1 MRPFDLS
8 DLKAAAQGR
17 WPAIHAAL
25 GIPAAL
31 LDTRKHQPCP
41 HCGGTDRY
49 RYTNHQDNGGYI
61 CNQCT
66 PDGGS
71 GFDLLTL
78 VFGYTFSEAARE
90 VAALLGMAGHRPS
103 ESSRPAP
110 RIAPAAEPKAERDKL
125 PELAALFDAAAP
137 LADSPAA
144 LYLKGRGLS
153 DGLFMQCADLRCHPA
168 LPYWVTRCADNH
180 TAAPVCIGQYPA
192 LLAAVR
198 TPDGALQGLHKIYL
212 QADGR
217 GDFRKFA
224 GIHPDTGEALPAKKI
239 ATRYAGAFTG
249 AAVHL
254 GSPDTQGR
262 IIAAEG
268 IETALAAWQLF
279 GIPALAT
286 LSAHGLQ
293 SLQWPSETQTLLIA
307 ADNDHS
313 QIGRKAAEA
322 LTRRA
327 ARAGIGGGVWQS
339 ETAGFD
345 ALDELNAK
353 QAAKP
358 PLQRV

>member
-1 MRPFDLS
+1 MNHPELS
-8 DLKAAAQGR
+8 DLKAAAHGR
-17 WPAIHAAL
+17 WPEIHAAL
-25 GIPAAL
+25 GIPAHL
-31 LDTRKHQPCP
+31 LNTRKHQPCP
-41 HCGGTDRY
+41 HCGGKDRY
-49 RYTNHQDNGGYI
+49 RYTDYQDGGGYI

-66 PDGGS
+66 PEGGS
-71 GFDLLTL
+71 GFDLLML
-78 VFGYTFSEAARE
+78 VFGWTFAEAARQ
-90 VAALLGMAGHRPS
+90 VAALLGMADRPS
-103 ESSRPAP
+103 ESRPAP

-125 PELAALFDAAAP
+125 PELAALFNAAAP

-153 DGLFMQCADLRCHPA
+153 DGLFDTCADLRCHPA

-198 TPDGALQGLHKIYL
+198 TPDGTLQGLHKTYL

-217 GDFRKFA
+217 GGFCKFA
-224 GIHPDTGEALPAKKI
+224 GIHPDTGEALPAKKM

-254 GSPDTQGR
+254 GSPDFQGR

-279 GIPALAT
+279 GIPAVAA

-313 QIGRKAAEA
+313 QTGRKAAEA

-327 ARAGIGGGVWQS
+327 ARAGIGGGVWQPENPES
-339 ETAGFD
+339 D
-345 ALDELNAK
+345 ALDVWNERNKA
-353 QAAKP
+353 
-358 PLQRV
+358 

>member
-1 MRPFDLS
+1 MKPLDLS

-17 WPAIHAAL
+17 WPEIHAAL
-25 GIPAAL
+25 GIPAHL
-31 LDTRKHQPCP
+31 LNTRKHQPCP
-41 HCGGTDRY
+41 HCGGKDRY
-49 RYTNHQDNGGYI
+49 RYTDYQDGGGYI

-71 GFDLLTL
+71 GFDLLML
-78 VFGYTFSEAARE
+78 VFGWTFAEAARE
-90 VAALLGMAGHRPS
+90 VAALLGMADRPS
-103 ESSRPAP
+103 ESRPAP

-153 DGLFMQCADLRCHPA
+153 DGLFDTCADLRFA
-168 LPYWVTRCADNH
+168 LLPYWIQRH
-180 TAAPVCIGQYPA
+180 GQPESIGSFPA

-198 TPDGALQGLHKIYL
+198 TPDGTLQGLHKTYL

-217 GDFRKFA
+217 GGFCKFA
-224 GIHPDTGEALPAKKI
+224 GIHPDTGEPLPAKKM

-254 GSPDTQGR
+254 GAPDTQGR

-279 GIPALAT
+279 SIPALAA

-307 ADNDHS
+307 ADHDHS
-313 QIGRKAAEA
+313 QTGRKAAEA

-327 ARAGIGGGVWQS
+327 ARAGIGGGIWQPENPES
-339 ETAGFD
+339 D
-345 ALDELNAK
+345 ALDIWNERNKA
-353 QAAKP
+353 
-358 PLQRV
+358 

>member
-1 MRPFDLS
+1 MKPLDLP

-17 WPAIHAAL
+17 WPEIHAAL

-41 HCGGTDRY
+41 HCGGKDRY

-71 GFDLLTL
+71 GFDLIML
-78 VFGYTFSEAARE
+78 VFGWTFAEAARE
-90 VAALLGMAGHRPS
+90 VAALLGMADRPP
-103 ESSRPAP
+103 ENRPAP
-110 RIAPAAEPKAERDKL
+110 RISPAATPKAERDKL

-153 DGLFMQCADLRCHPA
+153 DGLFNTCADLRCHPA
-168 LPYWVTRCADNH
+168 LPYWTQRGGK
-180 TAAPVCIGQYPA
+180 PESIGSFPA

-198 TPDGALQGLHKIYL
+198 TPDGTLQGLHKTYL

-217 GDFRKFA
+217 GGFRKFA
-224 GIHPDTGEALPAKKI
+224 GIHPDTGEALPSKKMT
-239 ATRYAGAFTG
+239 ARYAGAFTG
-249 AAVHL
+249 AAVYL
-254 GSPDTQGR
+254 GSPDTSGR

-279 GIPALAT
+279 GIPAIAA

-313 QIGRKAAEA
+313 QTGRKAAEA
-322 LTRRA
+322 LSRRA
-327 ARAGIGGGVWQS
+327 ARAGIGGGIWQPENPES
-339 ETAGFD
+339 D
-345 ALDELNAK
+345 ALDVWNERNKA
-353 QAAKP
+353 
-358 PLQRV
+358 

>member
-1 MRPFDLS
+1 MTAFDLS

-25 GIPAAL
+25 GIPAHL
-31 LDTRKHQPCP
+31 LNTRKHQPCP
-41 HCGGTDRY
+41 HCGGKDRY
-49 RYTNHQDNGGYI
+49 RYTDYQDGGGYI

-71 GFDLLTL
+71 GFDLLML
-78 VFGYTFSEAARE
+78 VFGWTFAEAARQ
-90 VAALLGMAGHRPS
+90 VAALLGMADRPS
-103 ESSRPAP
+103 ESRPAP

-137 LADSPAA
+137 LSDSPVA

-153 DGLFMQCADLRCHPA
+153 DFDTCADLRFA
-168 LPYWVTRCADNH
+168 LLPYWIQRGGK
-180 TAAPVCIGQYPA
+180 PESIGSFPA
-192 LLAAVR
+192 MLAAVR
-198 TPDGALQGLHKIYL
+198 TPDGTLQGLHKTYL

-217 GDFRKFA
+217 GGFRKLSA
-224 GIHPDTGEALPAKKI
+224 VCPDTGDPLPAKKM
-239 ATRYAGAFTG
+239 AARFAGSLKG

-254 GSPDTQGR
+254 GSPDTSGR

-279 GIPALAT
+279 GIPAIAA

-313 QIGRKAAEA
+313 QTGKKAAEA
-322 LTRRA
+322 LSRRA
-327 ARAGIGGGVWQS
+327 ARAGIGGGIWQPENPES
-339 ETAGFD
+339 D
-345 ALDELNAK
+345 ALDVWNERNKA
-353 QAAKP
+353 
-358 PLQRV
+358 

>member
-1 MRPFDLS
+1 MNRPELS
-8 DLKAAAQGR
+8 DLKAAAHGR
-17 WPAIHAAL
+17 WPEIHAAL

-61 CNQCT
+61 CNQC
-66 PDGGS
+66 GHGS

-153 DGLFMQCADLRCHPA
+153 DGLFNTCADLRCHPA

-279 GIPALAT
+279 GIPAVAA

-313 QIGRKAAEA
+313 QTGRKAAEA

-327 ARAGIGGGVWQS
+327 ARAGIGGGVWQPENPES
-339 ETAGFD
+339 D
-345 ALDELNAK
+345 ALDVWNERNKA
-353 QAAKP
+353 
-358 PLQRV
+358 

>member
-1 MRPFDLS
+1 MKPFDLS

-25 GIPAAL
+25 GIPADL

-41 HCGGTDRY
+41 HCGGRNRY
-49 RYTNHQDNGGYI
+49 RYTDYQGSGGYI

-71 GFDLLTL
+71 GFDLLML
-78 VFGYTFSEAARE
+78 VYGWTFAEAARE
-90 VAALLGMAGHRPS
+90 VAALLGMAGQRPP
-103 ESSRPAP
+103 ESRPAP
-110 RIAPAAEPKAERDKL
+110 RIAPAAAPKAERDKL

-153 DGLFMQCADLRCHPA
+153 DGLFNTCADLRCHSA
-168 LPYWVTRCADNH
+168 LPYWIQRGGK
-180 TAAPVCIGQYPA
+180 PESIGSFPA

-198 TPDGALQGLHKIYL
+198 TPDGTLQGLHKTYL

-217 GDFRKFA
+217 GDFRKLSA
-224 GIHPDTGEALPAKKI
+224 VCPDTGEALPVKKMT
-239 ATRYAGAFTG
+239 ARYAGAFTG

-254 GSPDTQGR
+254 GSPDAQGR

-279 GIPALAT
+279 GIPALAA

-313 QIGRKAAEA
+313 QTGRKAAEA

-327 ARAGIGGGVWQS
+327 ARAGIGGGIWQPENPES
-339 ETAGFD
+339 D
-345 ALDELNAK
+345 ALDVWNEKNKA
-353 QAAKP
+353 
-358 PLQRV
+358 